1 MTAGQAT
8 RGAENAV
15 RWLETHQV
23 ALYLAALAAGAL
35 AGAVLPALA
44 APVERLIAPA
54 LVLLLYATF
63 LGVPFARLGAAAR
76 DRRFTSGLLPNDTFA
91 ARMSAGGMMSAGFS
105 RLRAGMRGV
114 EIERDRDSTG
124 KDDVRGGLRMPALIN

>member
-1 MTAGQAT
+1 MPFWDLFLYGKLVNTSPCVPGCARTYLNGLIC
-8 RGAENAV
+8 GHIDFVE
-15 RWLETHQV
+15 L
-23 ALYLAALAAGAL
+23 AL
-35 AGAVLPALA
+35 
-44 APVERLIAPA
+44 
-54 LVLLLYATF
+54 
-63 LGVPFARLGAAAR
+63 LGVRGVLGSGG
-76 DRRFTSGLLPNDTFA
+76 DTSPGILGSPRRFTSGLLPNDTFA

>member
-1 MTAGQAT
+1 MPFWDLFLHGELANTSVCVPSCRRTYLNGLIC
-8 RGAENAV
+8 GHIDFAE
-15 RWLETHQV
+15 L
-23 ALYLAALAAGAL
+23 AL
-35 AGAVLPALA
+35 
-44 APVERLIAPA
+44 
-54 LVLLLYATF
+54 
-63 LGVPFARLGAAAR
+63 LGVRGVLGSGGETSPGMLGSP
-76 DRRFTSGLLPNDTFA
+76 RRFTSGLLPNDTFA